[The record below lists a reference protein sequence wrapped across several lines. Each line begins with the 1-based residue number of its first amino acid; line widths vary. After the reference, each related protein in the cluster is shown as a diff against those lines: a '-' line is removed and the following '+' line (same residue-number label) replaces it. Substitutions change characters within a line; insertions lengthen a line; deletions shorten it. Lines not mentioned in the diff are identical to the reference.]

1 MKERTTFMGLAASQA
16 KLLSITSRL
25 SDNELRSQS
34 LTAAKLALSSQT
46 ADASRKYINALNRN
60 ELVYRTYDEAG
71 NKVFVPLTGAQ
82 LTSYGEIKNQYGII
96 NNKGQI
102 LVSETDAA
110 NYKDSANV
118 LEFIQKYGFSNEFKE
133 YEYEQINYD
142 QYNADLGQYQEQL
155 NGYNQSYEEY
165 TKAHEEWENSEPQQS
180 DFMQTITEEVERVEK
195 YHPNPEPPEM
205 IPDPDWVD
213 PSTTIGEEDPSVET
227 WSLYEAF
234 MNGTAGGCFT
244 CSSLKAS
251 SEYNVVRH
259 FNHVLGHLSGGVYS
273 EIWEGDFWWSTP
285 VGGLNGT
292 SGDGRIMREIAA
304 ALVGKT
310 ACGEQGCNETHHH
323 SWQYTQGLFD
333 VDFDCGDENC
343 DGSEL
348 VLDKIKNLMQDID
361 DYTLRKTAGNGGDR
375 YNYTASD
382 TDPEWIKLKQR
393 YYHLIEHDLKGILED
408 INIPKEPIEPQ
419 EPPLIPNPA
428 HEEWENEWEER
439 VVTET
444 VTTEEPDEEGYNKA
458 YEEWLE
464 KEPQEP
470 EYPENLVKPNPEDY
484 KEKLSR
490 VEQDLKDDTGRWY
503 IDLWHRMNGMS
514 NYKVTM
520 DDFDNGVHDPSSD
533 GVIEGANVK
542 SPTNGRTVDGLPL
555 WDVLE
560 DGLMNSQ
567 EWLKYALET
576 GTVTLERVN
585 YTNPTEYGTGMEPLN
600 NTWTSILYTNAL
612 EISQQVN
619 DRAISIAEA
628 EYEQKTRE
636 IEAKDKQYDSMLKLL
651 DTEHSALQQEY
662 ESAKAVIQK
671 NTERTLKI
679 YSA

>member
-1 MKERTTFMGLAASQA
+1 MTERITFMGLAASQA

-133 YEYEQINYD
+133 EVAMQIN
-142 QYNADLGQYQEQL
+142 QGEYNKAMQDYYGEME
-155 NGYNQSYEEY
+155 NWQS
-165 TKAHEEWENSEPQQS
+165 KEPQQS
-180 DFMQTITEEVERVEK
+180 DYGTTIKEKIENPLPKPDPTDEK
-195 YHPNPEPPEM
+195 YWIKGVDHSSLYQQFLDSASHCFDYTISGASGYSHTNCFMHVLVNLIGPGEHTTSSGEKFEAHPNSMSWNWNATYDSWNESLTEACKNAPCSGDV
-205 IPDPDWVD
+205 IP
-213 PSTTIGEEDPSVET
+213 GGVET
-227 WSLYEAF
+227 VTTSY
-234 MNGTAGGCFT
+234 GTV
-244 CSSLKAS
+244 
-251 SEYNVVRH
+251 E
-259 FNHVLGHLSGGVYS
+259 
-273 EIWEGDFWWSTP
+273 
-285 VGGLNGT
+285 VGGPPSDPNM
-292 SGDGRIMREIAA
+292 SVYQRA
-304 ALVGKT
+304 
-310 ACGEQGCNETHHH
+310 
-323 SWQYTQGLFD
+323 
-333 VDFDCGDENC
+333 VDLLWE
-343 DGSEL
+343 
-348 VLDKIKNLMQDID
+348 VHTRYK
-361 DYTLRKTAGNGGDR
+361 DYD
-375 YNYTASD
+375 TASPD
-382 TDPEWIKLKQR
+382 VFGGEATAEDMQKFF
-393 YYHLIEHDLKGILED
+393 YFVEHDLKH
-408 INIPKEPIEPQ
+408 IEPT
-419 EPPLIPNPA
+419 
-428 HEEWENEWEER
+428 EEFDQDQFDKDMAEWEEY
-439 VVTET
+439 ENKW
-444 VTTEEPDEEGYNKA
+444 TTEFIPDEDAYNEA
-458 YEEWLE
+458 HDEWE
-464 KEPQEP
+464 KQEP
-470 EYPENLVKPNPEDY
+470 EKPNPDDY
-484 KEKLSR
+484 MEKSSY

-533 GVIEGANVK
+533 GLIEGDNVK

-600 NTWTSILYTNAL
+600 NTWTSIVYTNAL